1 MLTSPSTESGSTT
14 QVEIITEKA
23 TIEIQNISSE
33 IDALIRRTESR
44 ESVDKDKGKEEEQ
57 LPEERLKAN
66 SAVAEEKSPEINNN
80 NKVDKEEAVINN
92 SNKEATANNED
103 LSNEKPQIEE
113 KDMLI
118 TDSQHTEVEVVTIP
132 SKFKI
137 EIVDETKAE
146 EQETV
151 TTIRIDEA
159 PLVIQES
166 ISSLRIVESEDED
179 TKEVLT
185 EDLKTLKIEE
195 NNEEKKV
202 TNATS
207 MDPYKN
213 VVVEMEKYDVRFV
226 PLKGEDVVE
235 ATSSTARLNG
245 GSAQNSKTV
254 KDIIDSINKSQSLLK
269 INVEEQKRRASNG
282 SINTRIRELERKES
296 ECNEMLNEIDLER
309 KISGLNSPSVVDD
322 VDEEIPVV
330 IRELERVEED
340 EVSGLFKKCRPA
352 SGGNHDWNPLPKPKR
367 SHSSSP
373 STTPN

>member
-66 SAVAEEKSPEINNN
+66 SVVAEEKAPEINNN
-80 NKVDKEEAVINN
+80 NKVDKEEALINN
-92 SNKEATANNED
+92 SNKEATANNLD

-113 KDMLI
+113 KDILI
-118 TDSQHTEVEVVTIP
+118 TDSPPTEVEVVTIP

-151 TTIRIDEA
+151 TTIRIEEA

-179 TKEVLT
+179 TKEVPT
-185 EDLKTLKIEE
+185 QDLKTLKIEE
-195 NNEEKKV
+195 NVEEKKA